1 MRILNGDQMRQVDN
15 TAIQYYGIPG
25 IVLMENAGIALSRA
39 AGEMLGGFAGKKV
52 VVFAG
57 GGNNG
62 GDGFVVARHLHN
74 KGAAV
79 RIFLLANP
87 DSFLGDAK
95 TNWEILGKMGLTAQR
110 IFDKDQLDSVRLAL
124 WGAEL
129 VIDAIFGTGLKD
141 DVRGMA
147 VPVINII
154 NESQKPVLACD
165 IPSGISSFTGQPLGV
180 AVKAKRTVT
189 FGFYKLGLVL
199 PTAFAYTGELQ
210 VADIS
215 LPLGIEE
222 EIPGRM
228 DLIDREFCS
237 RWLKPRHKESHKGN
251 FGHVLM
257 LAGSPAMPGAA
268 ILAAKGVLRSGA
280 GLLTAAVPSAC
291 RMPLLSQ
298 IAEAMLLP
306 CEETEEGL
314 ISPEEALNLAEFE
327 AGAYLIGPGM
337 GRNNKTVQLIKDL
350 LQLLQKP
357 TVIDA
362 DALFAV
368 AKEGELLRSLALPMV
383 MTPHPGEMARLL
395 DISIDLV
402 QEDRINCAK
411 EAAKEYGAVIVLK
424 GAGSVIATPEGRI
437 LINSTGNPGMA
448 TGGSGDVLGGM
459 IASMMAQGQPPTI
472 AAACA
477 VWLHGRA
484 GDIAV
489 AKGCAASLLAGDIAD
504 NIAAAFREVNVD
516 L

>member
-1 MRILNGDQMRQVDN
+1 MRILDGDQMRQVDN

-25 IVLMENAGIALSRA
+25 IVLMENAGLALTHA
-39 AGEMLGGFAGKKV
+39 AGEMLGSIAGKKV

-87 DSFLGDAK
+87 EVYSGDAK
-95 TNWEILGKMGLTAQR
+95 TNLQILAKMGLTTQR
-110 IFDKDQLDSVRLAL
+110 ILEKDQLDTVRLAL
-124 WGAEL
+124 WSADL

-141 DVRGMA
+141 EVRGMA
-147 VPVINII
+147 LPVINII
-154 NESQKPVLACD
+154 NECQKPVLACD
-165 IPSGISSFTGQPLGV
+165 IPSGISSFTGKPMGV
-180 AVKAKRTVT
+180 AVMAKRTVT

-199 PTAFAYTGELQ
+199 PAAYAYTGELQ

-222 EIPGRM
+222 EIPSRM

-237 RWLKPRHKESHKGN
+237 RWLKPRPKESHKGD

-291 RMPLLSQ
+291 RQPLLSQ
-298 IAEAMLLP
+298 VAEAMLLT

-314 ISPEEALNLAEFE
+314 ISPEEAINLAEFA

-337 GRNNKTVQLIKDL
+337 GRNNKTVQLVRDMI
-350 LQLLQKP
+350 QLLQKP

-362 DALFAV
+362 DAIFAI
-368 AKEGELLRSLALPMV
+368 AQEDDLLRQAGIPLVL
-383 MTPHPGEMARLL
+383 TPHPGEMARLL
-395 DISIDLV
+395 DIPVDLV
-402 QEDRINCAK
+402 QEERINAAK
-411 EAAKEYGAVIVLK
+411 EAAKAYGAVVVLK
-424 GAGSVIATPEGRI
+424 GAGSVIATPEGRV

-448 TGGSGDVLGGM
+448 TAGSGDVLGGM
-459 IASMMAQGQPPTI
+459 IASLLAQGQPPPI

-484 GDIAV
+484 GDIA
-489 AKGCAASLLAGDIAD
+489 ASKSCAASLLAGDIAA
-504 NIAAAFREVNVD
+504 NIAAAIREVNDD